1 MSRSI
6 VSSHD
11 EKETEYMN
19 QSPYLQATNLS
30 HRYGSFQALAPLD
43 LTLYSGEIVVL
54 EGPNGAGKSTL
65 LLCLSG
71 LLRPTTGEIRVDGHD
86 LDADEVEAK
95 RALAFVP
102 DVPHFYFELTAWEHL
117 RFIALAHDAANG
129 FERRA
134 EAKMKE
140 FGLWEARDLFPHH
153 YSRGMSLKLGLLFA
167 LIRPFKVLLLDEPT
181 SAMDAE
187 SKQLLLNHLRSFR
200 TQGAAIL
207 LSTHDP
213 GLKHGLADRVYY
225 LKNGQL
231 DQV

>member
-1 MSRSI
+1 LTI
-6 VSSHD
+6 YIYD
-11 EKETEYMN
+11 ELELLIMN
-19 QSPYLQATNLS
+19 QSPYLKATNLT
-30 HRYGSFQALAPLD
+30 HRYGTFQALAPLD
-43 LTLYSGEIVVL
+43 LTLNSGELAIL

-86 LDADEVEAK
+86 LDFDELEAK

-102 DVPHFYFELTAWEHL
+102 DVPRFYFELTAWEHL
-117 RFIALAHDAANG
+117 RFIALAHNAGQG
-129 FERRA
+129 FEQRA
-134 EAKMKE
+134 EAMMKE

-187 SKQLLLNHLRSFR
+187 SKQLLLRHLGDFR
-200 TQGAAIL
+200 RQGIAIL

-231 DQV
+231 STV